1 MPDPGKGQGMRQ
13 TSPPAPVIDC
23 SHDFPGVPAQAREA
37 RQFLAALLDGRRDA
51 DEAVLCLSE
60 LVGNA
65 CLHSRSR
72 EPGGRF
78 TVRAELRGERLR
90 VEVRDGGGP
99 WAESPYPDDLHGRGL
114 LIVSR
119 LARRCGRSGNGQSG
133 WRVWFEMDC
142 PPDGEAGG

>member
-1 MPDPGKGQGMRQ
+1 MRE
-13 TSPPAPVIDC
+13 TSPPAPLLTW
-23 SHDFPGVPAQAREA
+23 SRDFPAVPSQAREA
-37 RQFLAALLDGRRDA
+37 RRFLAALLDGRRDA

-78 TVRAELRGERLR
+78 TVWAQLRGERLR
-90 VEVRDGGGP
+90 VEVRDGGGL

-119 LARRCGRSGNGQSG
+119 LALRCGRTGDSQSG

-142 PPDGEAGG
+142 PGGITSAPHDVSLD